1 MCDIKK
7 YQDIYQEIKDLDP
20 DDTLQLIAE
29 AQSRRIDSSVYRRCT
44 FMVEEFVYIF
54 EYEISPSVQKA

>member
-1 MCDIKK
+1 MCDTKK

-29 AQSRRIDSSVYRRCT
+29 AQSRRIDSSAY
-44 FMVEEFVYIF
+44 
-54 EYEISPSVQKA
+54 

>member
-29 AQSRRIDSSVYRRCT
+29 AQSRRIDSSAYRRCT
-44 FMVEEFVYIF
+44 FMVEEFVYPCVHSF
-54 EYEISPSVQKA
+54 S

>member
-1 MCDIKK
+1 MCDTKK

-29 AQSRRIDSSVYRRCT
+29 ARDKDEQR
-44 FMVEEFVYIF
+44 FFVLIGDYLL
-54 EYEISPSVQKA
+54 QKNQREAIKENRF

>member
-29 AQSRRIDSSVYRRCT
+29 AQSRRIDSSAYRSVPLWWKNLCT
-44 FMVEEFVYIF
+44 FL
-54 EYEISPSVQKA
+54 STK

>member
-29 AQSRRIDSSVYRRCT
+29 ARDKDEQR
-44 FMVEEFVYIF
+44 FFVLIGDYLL
-54 EYEISPSVQKA
+54 QKNQREAIKENRF